1 MEEDPQWLRMRI
13 FAFLALTLLGA
24 LGARLWFLQSVE
36 HERFEFEAET
46 NVLEPVYEEA
56 PRGRILDRNGRV
68 LVDNKVVQVVTIDRA
83 ELDGLDDE
91 AKGELFVRLAIA
103 VSRSGRL
110 TKSGAIAAEIADRS
124 YGPFERI
131 PVAIDV
137 DPDLLVFIGEREDEF
152 PGVEVVQRT
161 VRSYP
166 YGSLAAHVLG
176 YVGPIT
182 RAEWEAVTDP
192 DEPGEKPYQL
202 NDEIGKTGVERVFED
217 ELRGVPGI
225 RYLKVDR
232 SSNVIGEDLGRARAP
247 IPGNDLWLT
256 IDIDYQALAE
266 EELDRGLAQAR
277 LQEKRDPADAPFV
290 ASAGS
295 VVMTDPQTGGVL
307 AMASY
312 PTYEPA
318 DFVNGI
324 TLTQFEEL
332 TSEDNF
338 SPILNRAI
346 QGQYAPGSTFKL
358 VTAYAALEEGVIGSD
373 EESIRGIYDGYTD
386 RGDYTYSGCF
396 EDSDTCIYTSPFNST
411 RIVDLASA
419 ITVSSDTYF
428 YEIGGEGFWRRDNE
442 DLDGDGITED
452 EGIQKWA
459 NLMGLGTDTGIQ
471 LPYERG
477 GAVPDRDYYQ
487 SQYDLGVFGT
497 DKWFGG
503 STIILAIGQGELLVT
518 PLQLA
523 NTYATFANGGE
534 VHQPNIAL
542 KVTAAGEEGE
552 VIREIGPRVLRD
564 LDIPDEFREPIEQGL
579 LGVPR
584 SDGRLSGTAWRAF
597 NAVDFPLGSWP
608 VAGKTG
614 TAEVKDKADTSLF
627 AAYGPTDNPG
637 YGIDIDDEPSV
648 SIAVILEEAGFGS
661 SAAAPVAAR
670 ILEKIATDTVEPA
683 RSLEQT
689 EALLAELVAARL
701 EEEAELQATA
711 EGSDENAASTDETA
725 STP

>member
-1 MEEDPQWLRMRI
+1 MGDDPQWLRMRI
-13 FAFLALTLLGA
+13 FAFLSLTLLGA
-24 LGARLWFLQSVE
+24 LGARLWFLQTVE
-36 HERFEFEAET
+36 HEQFKFEAET

-56 PRGRILDRNGRV
+56 PRGRILDRKGRV

-83 ELDGLDDE
+83 ELGDLDDE
-91 AKGELFVRLAIA
+91 AKEELLVRLAIA

-110 TKSGAIAAEIADRS
+110 TKADAIAAEIEDRS
-124 YGPFERI
+124 YGPFESI
-131 PVAIDV
+131 PVAVDV
-137 DPDLLVFIGEREDEF
+137 DPDLLVFIGERQDEF
-152 PGVEVVQRT
+152 PGVDVVQRT

-182 RAEWEAVTDP
+182 RAEWESVTDP
-192 DEPGEKPYQL
+192 DEPGDKPYQL
-202 NDEIGKTGVERVFED
+202 NDEVGKTGVERVFED

-225 RYLKVDR
+225 RYLEVDR
-232 SSNVIGEDLGRARAP
+232 SSNVIGEDEDRRRDP
-247 IPGNDLWLT
+247 EPGNDVWLT

-266 EELDRGLAQAR
+266 RELDEGLAQAR

-295 VVMTDPQTGGVL
+295 VVMTDPQTGAVL

-324 TLTQFEEL
+324 SLTQFNEL

-358 VTAYAALEEGVIGSD
+358 VSAYAALEEGVIGD
-373 EESIRGIYDGYTD
+373 DDDSIRGVNDAYVD
-386 RGDYTYSGCF
+386 RGDYTYSQCF
-396 EDSDTCIYTSPFNST
+396 EDSDTCIYRSPFTGARSVN
-411 RIVDLASA
+411 LASA
-419 ITVSSDTYF
+419 LTVSSDTYF
-428 YEIGGEGFWRRDNE
+428 YEIGGEGFWRRPSE
-442 DLDGDGITED
+442 DLNGDGITED

-459 NLMGLGTDTGIQ
+459 KLMGLGTDTGIQ

-477 GAVPDRDYYQ
+477 GAVPDRDYFR
-487 SQYDLGVFGT
+487 SQFDAGVFAT
-497 DKWFGG
+497 SQWLGG
-503 STIILAIGQGELLVT
+503 NTINLSIGQGELLIT

-523 NTYATFANGGE
+523 NVYATFANGGV
-534 VHQPNIAL
+534 VHQPNIGL
-542 KVTAAGEEGE
+542 RVTTGGEESE
-552 VIREIGPRVLRD
+552 LVREIGPRILRD
-564 LDIPDEFREPIEQGL
+564 LEIPQEFRTPIEQGL

-584 SDGRLSGTAWRAF
+584 SDGRFSGTAWRAF
-597 NAVDFPLGSWP
+597 NEVGFPLGSWP

-614 TAEVKDKADTSLF
+614 TAEVNDKADSSLF

-637 YGIDIDDEPSV
+637 YGIFIDEEPSV

-689 EALLAELVAARL
+689 EALIAELVAARL
-701 EEEAELQATA
+701 EEEAELQAAEDGDDPA
-711 EGSDENAASTDETA
+711 EGSDETAAS
-725 STP
+725 P

>member
-1 MEEDPQWLRMRI
+1 MHEDPQWLRMRI
-13 FAFLALTLLGA
+13 FAFLALSLLSA

-36 HERFEFEAET
+36 HDRFEFQAQT

-56 PRGRILDRNGRV
+56 PRGRILDRKGMV

-83 ELDGLDDE
+83 ELAGLDAVTKE
-91 AKGELFVRLAIA
+91 ELFVRLAIA

-110 TKSGAIAAEIADRS
+110 TKAGAIASEIADRS

-166 YGSLAAHVLG
+166 YGSLAAHILG

-182 RAEWEAVTDP
+182 RAEWESVTDP
-192 DEPGEKPYQL
+192 DEESDKPYQL
-202 NDEIGKTGVERVFED
+202 NDEIGKTGVERVFER

-225 RYLKVDR
+225 RYLRVDR
-232 SSNVIGEDLGRARAP
+232 SSNVIGEDDDRRREP
-247 IPGNDLWLT
+247 ISGNDVWLT
-256 IDIDYQALAE
+256 IDIDLQALAE
-266 EELDRGLAQAR
+266 QELSDGLASAR
-277 LQEKRDPADAPFV
+277 LQETRDPADPPFV

-295 VVMTDPQTGGVL
+295 VVVTDPQNGDVL

-324 TLTQFEEL
+324 SFTQFNEL

-358 VTAYAALEEGVIGSD
+358 VTAYAALEEGVLGD
-373 EESIRGIYDGYTD
+373 GPDAIRGIYDAYVD

-396 EDSDTCIYTSPFNST
+396 EDSDTCIYRSPFNGS
-411 RIVDLASA
+411 RRVDLTAA
-419 ITVSSDTYF
+419 LTVSSDAYF
-428 YEIGGEGFWRRDNE
+428 YEIGGEGFWRRPKE
-442 DLDGDGITED
+442 DLNDDGVTED

-459 NLMGLGTDTGIQ
+459 TLMGLGTDSGIQ

-477 GAVPDRDYYQ
+477 GAVPDRDYYR
-487 SQYDLGVFGT
+487 SQFELGVFGT
-497 DKWFGG
+497 DQWFGG
-503 STIILAIGQGELLVT
+503 STIILSIGQGELLVT

-523 NTYATFANGGE
+523 NAYATFANGGL
-534 VHQPNIAL
+534 VYQPNIGL
-542 KVTAAGEEGE
+542 KLTTAGDESD
-552 VIREIGPRVLRD
+552 VVREMGPRLLRD
-564 LDIPDEFREPIEQGL
+564 LDIPPEFRLPIEQGL

-584 SDGRLSGTAWRAF
+584 RDGSSVGTAWRAF
-597 NAVDFPLGSWP
+597 NNVDFPLGSWP

-614 TAEVKDKADTSLF
+614 TAEVQGKADTSIF

-637 YGIDIDDEPSV
+637 YGIDIAGEPSV
-648 SIAVILEEAGFGS
+648 AIAVVLEEAGFGS

-670 ILEKIATDTVEPA
+670 ILERIATDTVDPA

-689 EALLAELVAARL
+689 EALIAALVAARL
-701 EEEAELQATA
+701 EEEEELQATTDPDA
-711 EGSDENAASTDETA
+711 EVVL
-725 STP
+725 P

>member
-1 MEEDPQWLRMRI
+1 MHEDPQWLRMRI
-13 FAFLALTLLGA
+13 FAFLALSLLGA
-24 LGARLWFLQSVE
+24 LGARLWFLQTVE
-36 HERFEFEAET
+36 HERFEFEAQT
-46 NVLEPVYEEA
+46 NVLEPVFEEA
-56 PRGRILDRNGRV
+56 PRGRILDRNGKV

-83 ELDGLDDE
+83 ELAGLDD
-91 AKGELFVRLAIA
+91 AARQELFVRLAIA

-110 TKSGAIAAEIADRS
+110 TKADAIADEIADRS

-137 DPDLLVFIGEREDEF
+137 DPDLLVFIGERKDEF

-182 RAEWEAVTDP
+182 RAEWELVTDP
-192 DEPGEKPYQL
+192 DEQSDKPYQL
-202 NDEIGKTGVERVFED
+202 NDEIGKTGVERVFET

-225 RYLKVDR
+225 SYLKVDR
-232 SSNVIGEDLGRARAP
+232 SSNVIGEDKDRRRDP
-247 IPGNDLWLT
+247 EPGNDVWLT

-266 EELDRGLAQAR
+266 KELNDGLAMAR
-277 LQEKRDPADAPFV
+277 RQVIRDPTDPPYI

-324 TLTQFEEL
+324 SLTQFNEL

-358 VTAYAALEEGVIGSD
+358 VTAYAALQEGVLGTGED
-373 EESIRGIYDGYTD
+373 AIRGIYDAYLD
-386 RGDYTYSGCF
+386 QGDYTYSGCF
-396 EDSDTCIYTSPFNST
+396 EDSDTCIYRSPFVGS
-411 RIVDLASA
+411 RRVDLSA
-419 ITVSSDTYF
+419 ALTVSSDTYF
-428 YEIGGEGFWRRDNE
+428 YEIGGEGFWTRPNE
-442 DLDGDGITED
+442 DVNGDGVTED

-477 GAVPDRDYYQ
+477 GAVPDRDYYR
-487 SQYDLGVFGT
+487 SQFDLGVFGT
-497 DKWFGG
+497 DQWFGG
-503 STIILAIGQGELLVT
+503 STINLAIGQGELLVT

-523 NTYATFANGGE
+523 NTYATFANGGR
-534 VHQPNIAL
+534 VHQPNIGL
-542 KVTAAGEEGE
+542 KVTEAGDEDD

-564 LDIPDEFREPIEQGL
+564 LAMPSEFHEPIEQGL

-584 SDGRLSGTAWRAF
+584 SDGSATGTAWRAF
-597 NAVDFPLGSWP
+597 SDVDFPLGSWP

-614 TAEVKDKADTSLF
+614 TAEVNDKADTSLF

-637 YGIDIDDEPSV
+637 YGIFIDEEPSV
-648 SIAVILEEAGFGS
+648 AIAVALEEAGFGS

-670 ILEKIATDTVEPA
+670 ILQRIATDTVDPA

-689 EALLAELVAARL
+689 EALIIELVAARL
-701 EEEAELQATA
+701 EEEAELQAALDA
-711 EGSDENAASTDETA
+711 ETEAAL
-725 STP
+725 P